1 MFNAPRAT
9 VRYNNNL
16 GGSFVDDNNPLSSS
30 TYDGLDPW
38 SAAPSPVTTPP
49 PPAVPSI
56 FSNVIADATAPPVY
70 NKAFQAV
77 DPSFS
82 GEVSVNSLSRVLI
95 TSSLPASTIERIVNL
110 VSSRP
115 RVSKLEFFI
124 ALALVALAQSGK
136 DLSIEQVAALAS
148 QNNLPEPSLDL
159 NSLTSSSS
167 TFSAGTLPRS
177 PAPQYSSDDPWNTAF
192 RTSQGYSNGMNTT
205 ATSTV
210 SGGGLPPGWWK
221 RQESAIVDI
230 VGQQGFL
237 LNRHMVYSITTTRG
251 APVQRRYSEFVFVW
265 DCLVRRYPFRILP
278 ILPPKRVGPDANFL
292 EQRRRGLARWINF
305 VINHPVIK
313 DDGLLSVFLSE
324 PSFDEWRKHTS
335 MSMEE
340 ESASKRIDR
349 VEEMTIPSDLEDKL
363 TLVRNKLSLLIEQ
376 WQRICLLAERMAK
389 RRESSAADLSRLT
402 MTLNTLVEVN
412 GECWRGADC
421 ELCGGV
427 KTGLGVV
434 AGHTQVTSNLVEQRA
449 RAIFMS
455 TLEALKGQRDLYM
468 ATRDLFARHDRLSGD
483 QVERIKKRVEAASQ
497 RLESIKSAQKDG
509 WVEEADKIIS
519 TIERDQATISALLA
533 RRVFIRHCM
542 WHELRVVL
550 HNRENTLLSQAVR
563 IFARD
568 ERDFVDAIHSNWVSL
583 ADEIEGMPME

>member
-1 MFNAPRAT
+1 MFNAPRPG
-9 VRYNNNL
+9 VRYNTNL
-16 GGSFVDDNNPLSSS
+16 GASFVDDNNPLSSS

-82 GEVSVNSLSRVLI
+82 GEVSVNALSRVLT
-95 TSSLPASTIERIVNL
+95 TSSLPASTIDRIVNL

-159 NSLTSSSS
+159 STLGGTTS
-167 TFSAGTLPRS
+167 TFPPIPLS
-177 PAPQYSSDDPWNTAF
+177 PAPQYSPDDPWTTTF
-192 RTSQGYSNGMNTT
+192 RNSQGYTNGST
-205 ATSTV
+205 AGISSV
-210 SGGGLPPGWWK
+210 SGGGLPPDWWK
-221 RQESAIVDI
+221 RQESVAVNLA
-230 VGQQGFL
+230 GQQGFL
-237 LNRHMVYSITTTRG
+237 LNRHMVYSITTSRG

-278 ILPPKRVGPDANFL
+278 ALPPKRIGPDANFL

-305 VINHPVIK
+305 VINHPVIR

-324 PSFDEWRKHTS
+324 PSFDEWRKYTS
-335 MSMEE
+335 ISMDE
-340 ESASKRIDR
+340 ESASKRLDR
-349 VEEMTIPSDLEDKL
+349 VEEMAIPSDLEDKL
-363 TLVRNKLSLLIEQ
+363 TLVRNKLNLLIEH
-376 WQRICLLAERMAK
+376 WQRICLITERLVK
-389 RRESSAADLSRLT
+389 RRESASADLSRMT
-402 MTLNTLVEVN
+402 MTLNALVEGN
-412 GECWRGADC
+412 GECWRGEEC

-427 KTGLGVV
+427 RTGLGIV
-434 AGHTQVTSNLVEQRA
+434 ARRASVAADSEEQRT
-449 RAIFMS
+449 RMMSMS
-455 TLEALKGQRDLYM
+455 TLEALKAQRDLYI
-468 ATRDLFARHDRLSGD
+468 ATRDFFSRHDRLSSD
-483 QVERIKKRVEAASQ
+483 QAERIKKHVETASL
-497 RLESIKSAQKDG
+497 RLETIKSAKKDG
-509 WVEEADKIIS
+509 WADEAERIIS
-519 TIERDQATISALLA
+519 TIERDQATIGTLLA

-550 HNRENTLLSQAVR
+550 HNRENTLLTQAVR
-563 IFARD
+563 AFVR
-568 ERDFVDAIHSNWVSL
+568 EEVDFVDGARANLGGLMEEV
-583 ADEIEGMPME
+583 EGMPLE